1 MRIAWSGL
9 ADSKYYHYIAKYCI
23 PSWNKLPGTKYI
35 VHDSNDITDSNF
47 NIVDWTYVYNRSNK
61 FTTFCKRTKPVNF
74 WRKMQSQIWALKNL
88 KDYDWV
94 VLLDTDVEVLDFDEA
109 EFKKI
114 LDEII
119 KSKVIWATGE
129 SQKIKLDAGHIIV
142 NMRDSRLNDLIFDYE
157 NIWESG
163 KIFELDRY
171 YDGNAVESLIKT
183 KYPSYKIK
191 NTDHGGG
198 LHTYSIGTV
207 HYGSKIPKLLRA
219 LLHNTTN
226 FMVEDIIERKSKVV
240 DSKESIELLTKELNE
255 RNIN

>member
-1 MRIAWSGL
+1 
-9 ADSKYYHYIAKYCI
+9 
-23 PSWNKLPGTKYI
+23 
-35 VHDSNDITDSNF
+35 
-47 NIVDWTYVYNRSNK
+47 
-61 FTTFCKRTKPVNF
+61 
-74 WRKMQSQIWALKNL
+74 MQSQVWALKNL
-88 KDYDWV
+88 RNYDWV
-94 VLLDTDVEVLDFDEA
+94 VLLDTDIEVLDFNES

-114 LDEII
+114 LDEIR
-119 KSKVIWATGE
+119 KTEVIWATGE
-129 SQKIKLDAGHIIV
+129 SQKLKLDAGHIIV

-171 YDGNAVESLIKT
+171 YDGHAVESLIKT

-219 LLHNTTN
+219 LYHNTTN
-226 FMVEDIIERKSKVV
+226 LMVEEIIERKSKVV
-240 DSKESIELLTKELNE
+240 DSKESIDLLVKELNE